1 MTRINQGLIPLNK
14 PMASSQLRQIAGGG
28 DLDALWKAEYEKLLR
43 AYRTELNLR
52 RTLHNQ
58 LQELRGNI
66 RVLCRVRPLLPGEH
80 KRRRGGLNP
89 ALKLSN

>member
-1 MTRINQGLIPLNK
+1 MARINQGLIPLNK
-14 PMASSQLRQIAGGG
+14 PMASSQLRQIAGG

-66 RVLCRVRPLLPGEH
+66 RVLCRVRPLLPGEQ
-80 KRRRGGLNP
+80 KRRKSGLNP